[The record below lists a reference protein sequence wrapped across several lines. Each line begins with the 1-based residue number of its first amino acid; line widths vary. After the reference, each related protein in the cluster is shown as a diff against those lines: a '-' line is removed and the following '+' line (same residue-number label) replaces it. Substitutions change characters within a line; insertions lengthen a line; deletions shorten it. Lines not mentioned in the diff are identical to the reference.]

1 MGFPE
6 ISGDSPSCFVTYK
19 GELRIAPGLRNPH
32 LILSGDLLTAFLASL
47 DRRKKV
53 RFFACVFNAVLAVLV
68 GALAFLVYLS
78 STTVRK
84 LSAISE
90 FHQLYRPQLLN
101 EQESIAMDDVHT
113 YAKLVGEYQ
122 KLSLTEY
129 DENLM
134 IRGALLKGIPQEL
147 RRHMLVDMTGTTSY
161 AEVRARLLEYERSI
175 QTWSA
180 ENILTSLSDAKSS
193 IQSSV

>member
-1 MGFPE
+1 M
-6 ISGDSPSCFVTYK
+6 TYK

-32 LILSGDLLTAFLASL
+32 LILSGDLLTAFLGELRSSEEG
-47 DRRKKV
+47 KV
-53 RFFACVFNAVLAVLV
+53 LRMCVHAVLTVLV

-84 LSAISE
+84 RSAILE

-113 YAKLVGEYQ
+113 YSKLVGEYE

-147 RRHMLVDMTGTTSY
+147 RRHMLVDMSGTTSY

-180 ENILTSLSDAKSS
+180 ENILTSLNDAKSS